1 MNKSPSRV
9 SYALPPTYTYLV
21 AYSIHIVNRD
31 QYKTPEGDPVEKAI
45 DIDLE
50 DMGGLR
56 MMPFLG
62 VTYGVWIVEAP
73 ARARS
78 PTGLRN
84 RLRELLDPGDEL
96 LIAPIHRPDKMT
108 GVEINDALDILHGM
122 YG

>member
-1 MNKSPSRV
+1 MAKR
-9 SYALPPTYTYLV
+9 PPAYPAGWRTNTYLV

-45 DIDLE
+45 DIALE
-50 DMGGLR
+50 EMNGLR
-56 MMPFLG
+56 VMPFLDARG
-62 VTYGVWIVEAP
+62 GIWIVEGP

-78 PTGLRN
+78 PTALRN

-96 LIAPIHRPDKMT
+96 LVAPIHRPDKMT
-108 GVEINDALDILHGM
+108 GVEIDDALDLLHGM